1 MLSRWG
7 ALAMDRFAGTALL
20 FLSQYGIYAAGI
32 AAVLSYLAEVYSGL
46 RRTGP
51 ATTWSNVKMIARLG
65 VTTISVGV
73 ALFILVA
80 QYEKKTGVA
89 KAAEDIVFTYHD
101 CLDAT
106 KDIPAAEI
114 GAMAA
119 ERPPHPVELQCL
131 AFAVKKFA
139 PDHAAEQA
147 SVALAEDEELGH
159 RLLNDPA
166 KDNPISNTLY
176 DSFGINGDTFLG
188 TGYSVPRAK
197 DDEEIRYGDARM
209 REYLVPNYC
218 AMSNPPCARRYD
230 TIWSWTVE
238 PRHLSDYDNIESL
251 LETRDAN
258 ADPQAFRDLW
268 KRQGKSAGWLI
279 RFQMFPRQKYKGT
292 VGRPNATYVFF
303 SELDQA
309 LKMSLRDA
317 VRTSG
322 STSKEIDS
330 ASDDKMV
337 FVWVAAP
344 AETNDYTKI
353 ATWQNV
359 FLLLKNVDVSDS
371 VKAKMVRRSP
381 PAWRALR
388 DKSS

>member
-7 ALAMDRFAGTALL
+7 AFAMDGITGTALP

-32 AAVLSYLAEVYSGL
+32 AAVISYMAEVYSGL

-51 ATTWSNVKMIARLG
+51 ATTWGNIKMIARLT

-80 QYEKKTGVA
+80 QYEKKTIVA
-89 KAAEDIVFTYHD
+89 KAAEDIIFTYHD

-106 KDIPAAEI
+106 ATIPKPEIAAMSSEW
-114 GAMAA
+114 
-119 ERPPHPVELQCL
+119 PPHPVTLQCL
-131 AFAVKKFA
+131 AYAVRKFA
-139 PDHAAEQA
+139 PDHAAESS
-147 SVALAEDEELGH
+147 SVALAEDEGLGY
-159 RLLNDPA
+159 RLLSDPA
-166 KDNPISNTLY
+166 KANSVSKTLY
-176 DSFGINGDTFLG
+176 DSFGINDETFLG
-188 TGYSVPRAK
+188 TGYSVPRSK
-197 DDEEIRYGDARM
+197 GDDEIRYGDARM

-218 AMSNPPCARRYD
+218 SAYFPPCQNRHD
-230 TIWSWTVE
+230 TIWSWTIE
-238 PRHLSDYDNIESL
+238 PRRLSDYDHVRDF
-251 LETRDAN
+251 LEKRDAN
-258 ADPQAFRDLW
+258 SDPQAFRDFW
-268 KRQGKSAGWLI
+268 HRQGKNGVWLI
-279 RFQMFPRQKYKGT
+279 RFQMFPKKYYKGT

-309 LKMSLRDA
+309 LDLSMREA

-322 STSKEIDS
+322 STMKEIDS

-344 AETNDYTKI
+344 AETGDYTKI

-359 FLLLKNVDVSDS
+359 FLLLKNINVSDS
-371 VKAKMVRRSP
+371 VEAKMASRRP
-381 PAWRALR
+381 PVWRALR